1 MGSGWKA
8 ISKVEAEL
16 VNYNIDIA
24 NSIKGVIGTFDFPF
38 QKSPSFFTL
47 FQPLPLFSS
56 SFCFSFTFS
65 FQNSLLDPNPISIS
79 QFKSKSRKRR
89 SRMYHQSSQHF
100 DLEQEHA
107 ALGFGGGEQ
116 TSWLSGEDLRPS
128 SPSHR
133 RNLSAFS
140 NSTAG
145 NVDRLLLNDLVQI
158 VPLVQ
163 SLIDRKPSSS
173 YTRRGSMIYTKTPSR
188 ESMYNK
194 MTEGKGRNAQSIPG
208 KKRRE
213 NGGNEQ
219 EGGEGL
225 SMFSS
230 SALLTKER
238 EELVELREKV
248 EDLQRQL
255 LEKDEILK
263 AAEASKNEM
272 NSVHNIL
279 NEVKKQASEK
289 DALLRST
296 QAQLADVKIKL
307 ADKQA
312 AVEKLQWE
320 AMTSNKKVEKLEED
334 LHAFQGERSS
344 YTLLFEGLSDENFT
358 HQDQD
363 YDINPHGGHLPEIDD
378 MDEFEMIKMEEAQE
392 AYMAAIAA
400 AKEKQDE
407 ESIAMAANARLHLQ
421 SFVLGS

>member
-1 MGSGWKA
+1 
-8 ISKVEAEL
+8 
-16 VNYNIDIA
+16 
-24 NSIKGVIGTFDFPF
+24 
-38 QKSPSFFTL
+38 
-47 FQPLPLFSS
+47 
-56 SFCFSFTFS
+56 
-65 FQNSLLDPNPISIS
+65 
-79 QFKSKSRKRR
+79 
-89 SRMYHQSSQHF
+89 MYHQSSQHF
-100 DLEQEHA
+100 DLDQDNA
-107 ALGFGGGEQ
+107 ALSFGGGEQ

-133 RNLSAFS
+133 RNHSAFS
-140 NSTAG
+140 NSTTNPAPS
-145 NVDRLLLNDLVQI
+145 NVDRLLYNDLVQI

-163 SLIDRKPSSS
+163 SLIDRKASSS

-188 ESMYNK
+188 ESISNK

-208 KKRRE
+208 KKR
-213 NGGNEQ
+213 GGNEQ
-219 EGGEGL
+219 DDGGGDGL

-263 AAEASKNEM
+263 AAEASKNEVDF
-272 NSVHNIL
+272 VHSML
-279 NEVKKQASEK
+279 NEVKKHASEK

-296 QAQLADVKIKL
+296 QAQLADLKIKL

-320 AMTSNKKVEKLEED
+320 AMTSNKKVEKLQED
-334 LHAFQGERSS
+334 LNAFQGERSS
-344 YTLLFEGLSDENFT
+344 YTLLFEGLSDDHFT
-358 HQDQD
+358 LPDQD
-363 YDINPHGGHLPEIDD
+363 YDVNPHGGHLPEIDD
-378 MDEFEMIKMEEAQE
+378 MDELEMSKMEEAQE

-407 ESIAMAANARLHLQ
+407 ESITIAANARLHLQ
-421 SFVLGS
+421 SFVVRS

>member
-1 MGSGWKA
+1 
-8 ISKVEAEL
+8 
-16 VNYNIDIA
+16 
-24 NSIKGVIGTFDFPF
+24 
-38 QKSPSFFTL
+38 
-47 FQPLPLFSS
+47 
-56 SFCFSFTFS
+56 
-65 FQNSLLDPNPISIS
+65 
-79 QFKSKSRKRR
+79 
-89 SRMYHQSSQHF
+89 MYHQSSQHF
-100 DLEQEHA
+100 DLDHDGA
-107 ALGFGGGEQ
+107 GEQ
-116 TSWLSGEDLRPS
+116 TSWLSGEDLRPN
-128 SPSHR
+128 SPSHH
-133 RNLSAFS
+133 RNP
-140 NSTAG
+140 AG
-145 NVDRLLLNDLVQI
+145 SNVDRLLYNDLVQI

-163 SLIDRKPSSS
+163 SLIDRKASSS

-188 ESMYNK
+188 ESISNK
-194 MTEGKGRNAQSIPG
+194 MIEGKGRNAQSIPG

-219 EGGEGL
+219 DGGGDGI

-272 NSVHNIL
+272 SSVQNML

-320 AMTSNKKVEKLEED
+320 AMTSNKKVEKLQEE
-334 LHAFQGERSS
+334 LNAFQGERSS
-344 YTLLFEGLSDENFT
+344 YTLLFEGLSDDHFT
-358 HQDQD
+358 LSDED
-363 YDINPHGGHLPEIDD
+363 YDVNPHGGHLPEIDD
-378 MDEFEMIKMEEAQE
+378 MDELETSKMEEAQK

-407 ESIAMAANARLHLQ
+407 ESITVAANARMHLQ
-421 SFVLGS
+421 SFVLRG

>member
-1 MGSGWKA
+1 
-8 ISKVEAEL
+8 
-16 VNYNIDIA
+16 
-24 NSIKGVIGTFDFPF
+24 
-38 QKSPSFFTL
+38 
-47 FQPLPLFSS
+47 
-56 SFCFSFTFS
+56 
-65 FQNSLLDPNPISIS
+65 
-79 QFKSKSRKRR
+79 
-89 SRMYHQSSQHF
+89 MYHQSSQHF
-100 DLEQEHA
+100 DLEQDKA

-128 SPSHR
+128 SPSHH

-140 NSTAG
+140 NSTAN
-145 NVDRLLLNDLVQI
+145 NVDRRLYDDLVQM

-163 SLIDRKPSSS
+163 SLIERKGSSS

-188 ESMYNK
+188 ESISTK
-194 MTEGKGRNAQSIPG
+194 HFQMTEGKIRNAQSNLG
-208 KKRRE
+208 KKHSE

-219 EGGEGL
+219 AGGDDGV

-230 SALLTKER
+230 SAILTKER

-272 NSVHNIL
+272 NYVHSML
-279 NEVKKQASEK
+279 SEVKKQAAEK

-296 QAQLADVKIKL
+296 QAQLADLKIKL

-320 AMTSNKKVEKLEED
+320 AMTSNKKVEKLQED
-334 LHAFQGERSS
+334 LNAFQGERSS
-344 YTLLFEGLSDENFT
+344 YTFLFEGLSDDHFT
-358 HQDQD
+358 LQDQD
-363 YDINPHGGHLPEIDD
+363 YDANQHGGPLLEIVSYVPLDAFPLVPRSLQDLYSKLFYDMQDD
-378 MDEFEMIKMEEAQE
+378 IDELEISKMEEAQE
-392 AYMAAIAA
+392 TYMAADAA

-407 ESIAMAANARLHLQ
+407 ESITIAANARLHLQ
-421 SFVLGS
+421 SLVLRS